1 MDNILVS
8 IIVPAYNIKQY
19 IGRCLDSI
27 LRQSHRLIEVIVV
40 DDGSTDGTWEVIE
53 QYAAMD
59 HRVVPVHK
67 DNGGV
72 SSARLIGLSYV
83 KGEYIG
89 FVDGDDYI
97 EENMYSYL
105 LANAIKYCADI
116 SHCGYQM
123 IYPDGHIDFYYGTE
137 QIREQN
143 HEDGLRDLL
152 QGNLIEPSLGNKLYY
167 KGVIEGFV
175 QSRLWDQ
182 SIRINEDLLMNYLF
196 FKKAHKSV
204 YDDKVLY
211 HYILR
216 KGSAA
221 TTKRERYKILD
232 PLKVITCIKDD
243 VVGNKEL
250 EAIVY
255 QRYLRILINISI
267 QQEWKKDAAQA
278 KKQLKKETVIGNLNN
293 LCTSNKLKL
302 MVIGVTYFS
311 GIYRIVRKC
320 YERITGISKKYVV

>member
-1 MDNILVS
+1 MYNILVS

-72 SSARLIGLSYV
+72 SSARLTGLTAV

-97 EENMYSYL
+97 EENMYSHL
-105 LANAIKYCADI
+105 LANALKYCADI

-123 IYPDGHIDFYYGTE
+123 IYPDGHVDFYYGTK

-143 HEDGLRDLL
+143 HDDGLKDLL
-152 QGNLIEPSLGNKLYY
+152 RGNPIEPSLGNKLYHRS
-167 KGVIEGFV
+167 VIEGFTK
-175 QSRLWDQ
+175 SSLWNQ
-182 SIRINEDLLMNYLF
+182 NIRINEDLLMNYLF
-196 FKKAHKSV
+196 FKKAFKSV
-204 YDDKVLY
+204 YDDQAFY

-221 TTKRERYKILD
+221 TTKREQYKILD
-232 PLKVITCIKDD
+232 PLRVISLIKGD

-250 EAIVY
+250 EVIVY
-255 QRYLRILINISI
+255 QRYLRILINIST
-267 QQEWKKDAAQA
+267 QQEWKEDAAQA
-278 KKQLKKETVIGNLNN
+278 KRQLKKEIVRGDLCKF
-293 LCTSNKLKL
+293 CTSNKLKL
-302 MVIGVTYFS
+302 MVIGVAYFS

-320 YERITGISKKYVV
+320 YERVTGISKKYAV